1 MTAPTSEDG
10 PGLGDTIDA
19 QADDGYR
26 VWTTDLLTGRAL
38 CHTLPIA
45 LDNYEYGVV
54 NAAGPASGVV
64 SLDIAEDPQLTL
76 AERRTALWVEHHG
89 RVVWGGIVWD
99 TDPDI
104 AARELRI
111 AAMTWSSYFANIL
124 IRNTL
129 IYRNTSGGVDQL
141 DVFRALVAYAQAKTH
156 ANIGVTVDPTV
167 SGVLITQLFGP
178 GAGDA
183 GRPDKPV
190 GEAMRELAEADPG
203 FEWTDDVADDGAS
216 TNPGK
221 RIRLGYPRI
230 TSGGSATGL
239 TFNHPG
245 EIDTYTW
252 TKSGTNS
259 PNTLYAIGAGD
270 GPNQLVE
277 SAENAD
283 ELSIGYPL
291 LEASTGGD
299 HKEVVR
305 RVQLAA
311 RARADLA
318 ALTGGKLAPVF
329 TIAGDAGPQPG
340 DFGAGDTIRCRLTSA
355 YHRER
360 PDGSPGYD
368 GYFRVTGVK
377 VTPLR
382 ADQAGSMAVAAVP
395 AGIA

>member
-10 PGLGDTIDA
+10 PGLADTIDA

-45 LDNYEYGVV
+45 LDSFTYGAV
-54 NAAGPASGVV
+54 NAAGPATGVV

-76 AERRTALWVEHHG
+76 AERRTALWVEHRG
-89 RVVWGGIVWD
+89 QVLWGGIVWD
-99 TDPDI
+99 VEPDI

-111 AAMTWSSYFANIL
+111 AAHTWSSYFANIL
-124 IRNTL
+124 IRDTL
-129 IYRNTSGGVDQL
+129 IYRNLTGGVDQL

-156 ANIGVTVDPTV
+156 ANIGVTVDSTT

-183 GRPDKPV
+183 ARPDKPV
-190 GEAMRELAEADPG
+190 LEAMRELAEADPG
-203 FEWTDDVADDGAS
+203 FEWTDDVTDDGAS

-239 TFNHPG
+239 AFTHPG

-252 TKSGTNS
+252 TKAGTAS
-259 PNTLYAIGAGD
+259 PNRLYAIGAGD
-270 GPNQLVE
+270 GPFQLTE
-277 SAENAD
+277 SADNAD
-283 ELSIGYPL
+283 ELTLGYPL

-318 ALTGGKLAPVF
+318 ALTGGRLAPVF
-329 TIAGDAGPQPG
+329 TVTGPDGPQPG
-340 DFGAGDTIRCRLTSA
+340 DYGAGDTIRCRLTSA
-355 YHRER
+355 YHRAR
-360 PDGSPGYD
+360 PDGSPGFD
-368 GYFRVTGVK
+368 GYFRVTGVN

-382 ADQAGSMAVAAVP
+382 ADQAGSVDIATVP